1 MDAFLFQSPR
11 RTWKTFSHAFPCKSA
26 TRTVASDNHPCY
38 APPVSKASALPIVT
52 ADPVLERDAEELY
65 AALSDLV
72 RVYES
77 RDRDRICCYD
87 VSVSQCYALEALV
100 RRGGMTL
107 NELAAQLYLD
117 KSTASRVVDA
127 LERKGYVTRLTH
139 PQDRRA
145 VLLEATQ
152 AGRELEDKIRDSI
165 LAQERQLLAGF
176 SPEVRQAMTQLL
188 RQLARA
194 AASNGGSCCQTP

>member
-1 MDAFLFQSPR
+1 M
-11 RTWKTFSHAFPCKSA
+11 
-26 TRTVASDNHPCY
+26 
-38 APPVSKASALPIVT
+38 SKAAALPILPQEPP
-52 ADPVLERDAEELY
+52 DPVLERDAEEMY
-65 AALSDLV
+65 QALSDLI

-100 RRGGMTL
+100 RQGGMTM
-107 NELAAQLYLD
+107 NDLAARLYLD

-127 LERKGYVTRLTH
+127 LERKGYVARMTH

-145 VLLEATQ
+145 VLLEATK
-152 AGRELEDKIRDSI
+152 AGRALEEKIRGDI
-165 LAQERQLLAGF
+165 LAQERALLAGF
-176 SPEVRQAMTQLL
+176 APEVRQAMTQLL

-194 AASNGGSCCQTP
+194 AASDNPGGCCTAP

>member
-1 MDAFLFQSPR
+1 M
-11 RTWKTFSHAFPCKSA
+11 
-26 TRTVASDNHPCY
+26 
-38 APPVSKASALPIVT
+38 SKATLLPVLPQESPDSA
-52 ADPVLERDAEELY
+52 LERDTEELY
-65 AALSDLV
+65 QALSDLI

-87 VSVSQCYALEALV
+87 VSVTQCNALETLV

-107 NELAAQLYLD
+107 NDLAAQLYLD

-127 LERKGYVTRLTH
+127 LERKGYVARMTH

-145 VLLEATQ
+145 VLLEATK
-152 AGRELEDKIRDSI
+152 AGRALEEKIREDI
-165 LAQERQLLAGF
+165 LAQERTLLAGF
-176 SPEVRQAMTQLL
+176 APEVRQAMTKLL

-194 AASNGGSCCQTP
+194 AMSSGANNPGGCCTAP

>member
-1 MDAFLFQSPR
+1 M
-11 RTWKTFSHAFPCKSA
+11 
-26 TRTVASDNHPCY
+26 
-38 APPVSKASALPIVT
+38 SKATVLPILPPDPP
-52 ADPVLERDAEELY
+52 DPVLERDTEELY
-65 AALSDLV
+65 QALSDLV

-77 RDRDRICCYD
+77 RDRDRICCFD

-127 LERKGYVTRLTH
+127 LERKGYVARMTH

-145 VLLEATQ
+145 VLLEATK
-152 AGRELEDKIRDSI
+152 AGRALEEKIRDSI
-165 LAQERQLLAGF
+165 LAQERTLLAGF
-176 SPEVRQAMTQLL
+176 APEVRQAMTQLL

-194 AASNGGSCCQTP
+194 AASGGKGGCCP